1 MENVRLGL
9 MPPWTEYIN
18 KLQALFD
25 GDPEI
30 AFNNDYDSSS
40 PSVVIATYNPDKA
53 AALMQL
59 LPEEKVFGNNTLKI
73 GIDCDKISNRAFTN
87 PKELFETVFY
97 KNPALAYVVN
107 TDGYWFIPLTYVVFA
122 NRVVQFYNDNL
133 NDPHGVV
140 STLYQ
145 EIAKEVFADA
155 RFNFSVA
162 YCTALED
169 EETAKKKLTASSGGW
184 NVNIEVGKMPQ
195 KVATAFSKLGD
206 LVGASYTPIAYLG
219 SQVVN
224 GINHA
229 VLAEQTVLTG
239 KDTKNI
245 VVIIFNEKAGDANDP
260 TVVNIERIIEGTSGV
275 GGTSID
281 VKLDIPDDEMALFN
295 KALSGFVGSNVESK
309 ALLATHVS
317 NGVDYVFLA
326 EISSVSP
333 DATKKAAIVV
343 VNGMTNAVYFTDIL
357 SKPNLGY
364 AFSW

>member
-73 GIDCDKISNRAFTN
+73 GIDCDKISNRAFAN

-169 EETAKKKLTASSGGW
+169 EETAKNKLTASSGGW
-184 NVNIEVGKMPQ
+184 SVNVEVGKMPQ

-245 VVIIFNEKAGDANDP
+245 VVIIFNEAFYP
-260 TVVNIERIIEGTSGV
+260 H
-275 GGTSID
+275 
-281 VKLDIPDDEMALFN
+281 
-295 KALSGFVGSNVESK
+295 
-309 ALLATHVS
+309 LLR
-317 NGVDYVFLA
+317 
-326 EISSVSP
+326 
-333 DATKKAAIVV
+333 
-343 VNGMTNAVYFTDIL
+343 
-357 SKPNLGY
+357 
-364 AFSW
+364 